1 MPKLSATVLKKRIAV
16 LTAQLQ
22 AAENARAAE
31 KTRAVEKVRAL
42 MTKLGVEV
50 SDLAE
55 AAGRKAGRG
64 GRKAKAA
71 ARPAARGKG
80 AAGASRRQS
89 VAPKYRD
96 PASGTTWSG
105 RGRTPVWLNN
115 YLAQGKAKEEFLI
128 AIAGASAAG

>member
-16 LTAQLQ
+16 LTAQLK
-22 AAENARAAE
+22 AAENARTAE
-31 KTRAVEKVRAL
+31 KARAVDKVRAL
-42 MTKLGVEV
+42 MTKLGVEM

-64 GRKAKAA
+64 ARKAKSAA
-71 ARPAARGKG
+71 KPAGRGKSAG
-80 AAGASRRQS
+80 GASRRQS

-128 AIAGASAAG
+128 SNASASAAG